1 MLSRSR
7 FLSSSTRHTS
17 SLLKHHLKHKPNFKV
32 RTLATQAKSINMSSM
47 SAMNPKQEGDISSVF
62 ASLQGKK
69 EAPLPERF
77 AEIKRN
83 LIRGHE
89 EAVQASFTRL
99 INSLAIENS
108 KVAELGPKIIPSVT
122 FKDVVDKNLSY
133 EQLKEIRDKGAV
145 VIRGVV
151 DETIARGY
159 KQEVE
164 DYVKLN
170 PSTKGTSFSLTF
182 NVLLSSLTVHLNEYS
197 LWGIEQTA

>member
-1 MLSRSR
+1 MLSHAR
-7 FLSSSTRHTS
+7 LVSSLRQTS
-17 SLLKHHLKHKPNFKV
+17 SLLKYKPNFTIHKSSFV
-32 RTLATQAKSINMSSM
+32 NHKPKLTIRNLATQAKSFNMSSM
-47 SAMNPKQEGDISSVF
+47 NAMNPKEEGDISSVF
-62 ASLQGKK
+62 VSLSGAKPT
-69 EAPLPERF
+69 PLPERF
-77 AEIKRN
+77 ADIKRN

-99 INSLAIENS
+99 IEQLAVENR

-122 FKDVVDKNLSY
+122 FKDVIEKTVSE
-133 EQLKEIRDKGAV
+133 EQLKDMRDKGAL

-170 PSTKGTSFSLTF
+170 PSTKGKLSL
-182 NVLLSSLTVHLNEYS
+182 
-197 LWGIEQTA
+197 